1 MPDITHGAS
10 VLDAADP
17 PAEKVAQFKTVEQ
30 QVEALRN
37 EMRPHL
43 AEAAKIMDKFAKLN
57 LVVGFNIQKNQAG
70 QHQVHEIIVSRFY

>member
-1 MPDITHGAS
+1 MSEKIHDFGDP
-10 VLDAADP
+10 DP
-17 PAEKVAQFKTVEQ
+17 PAEKVTQFKTVEQ

-70 QHQVHEIIVSRFY
+70 LHQVHEIIVSRFY